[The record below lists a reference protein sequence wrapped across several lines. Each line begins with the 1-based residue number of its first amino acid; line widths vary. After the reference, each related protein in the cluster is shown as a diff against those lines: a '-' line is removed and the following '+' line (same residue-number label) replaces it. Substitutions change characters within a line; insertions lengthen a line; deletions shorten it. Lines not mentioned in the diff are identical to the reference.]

1 LTQKKKQLLVSV
13 EIEMNIFEQGKT
25 LYTQNEFNTALTEAK
40 AEIIAVA
47 IQTTRQA
54 MFLERRACAQML
66 LDMADAE
73 DEGAVCTA
81 LRNAAEEVMN
91 RIPAQR
97 Q

>member
-1 LTQKKKQLLVSV
+1 
-13 EIEMNIFEQGKT
+13 MNIFEQGKT

-73 DEGAVCTA
+73 DESAVCTA
-81 LRNAAEEVMN
+81 LRNAAEHMVN
-91 RIPAQR
+91 RVPVQN